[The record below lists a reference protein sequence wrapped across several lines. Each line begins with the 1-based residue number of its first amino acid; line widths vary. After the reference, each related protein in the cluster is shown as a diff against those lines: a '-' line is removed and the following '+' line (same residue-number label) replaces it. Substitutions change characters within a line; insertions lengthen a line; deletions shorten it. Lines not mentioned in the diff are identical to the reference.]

1 MTFKAKLR
9 KIGNSLGIIIPMNV
23 ITNYKKGDEIELNVI
38 TGPIRESVPIK
49 MVFNQEKKPYK
60 WCNKHDVST
69 LTCLCK

>member
-38 TGPIRESVPIK
+38 TGPIKESVPIK
-49 MVFNQEKKPYK
+49 MIFNQRKPYK